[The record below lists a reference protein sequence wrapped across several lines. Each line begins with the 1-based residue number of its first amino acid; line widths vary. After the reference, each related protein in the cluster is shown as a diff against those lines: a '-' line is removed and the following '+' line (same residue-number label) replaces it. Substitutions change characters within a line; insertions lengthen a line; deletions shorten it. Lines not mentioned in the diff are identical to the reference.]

1 MLRIRL
7 QIRFDLYF
15 LWIGHLLPWE
25 LKGDKGRIL
34 LVEGAGQDLGNVL
47 MGLMRLLPLHRACL
61 RGVRS
66 FLHLWAR
73 LDSCNESAYFVILFC
88 TADIRRVIGLYS
100 YDLVLLSELALN
112 VFL

>member
-1 MLRIRL
+1 MLVLKIHQRRLLAALLVIFLLLRIRL

-47 MGLMRLLPLHRACL
+47 LVALLRLAQ
-61 RGVRS
+61 
-66 FLHLWAR
+66 
-73 LDSCNESAYFVILFC
+73 
-88 TADIRRVIGLYS
+88 
-100 YDLVLLSELALN
+100 LLLLQ
-112 VFL
+112 

>member
-47 MGLMRLLPLHRACL
+47 LVALLLRLAQ
-61 RGVRS
+61 
-66 FLHLWAR
+66 
-73 LDSCNESAYFVILFC
+73 
-88 TADIRRVIGLYS
+88 
-100 YDLVLLSELALN
+100 LLLLQ
-112 VFL
+112 

>member
-7 QIRFDLYF
+7 QIRRDLYF

-47 MGLMRLLPLHRACL
+47 LVALLRLAQ
-61 RGVRS
+61 
-66 FLHLWAR
+66 
-73 LDSCNESAYFVILFC
+73 
-88 TADIRRVIGLYS
+88 
-100 YDLVLLSELALN
+100 LLLLQ
-112 VFL
+112 